1 MNQDKDKS
9 KKDSAL
15 HVNPGVEQPEAV
27 NPNLKR
33 IMETRRRRQ
42 LSVDDYVEG
51 ILNDNRTLL
60 GQAITLIESN
70 LPKHNELAQEI
81 IARCLP
87 YAGNSMRIG
96 ITGVPGVGKSTFIEA
111 LGSQLTDNGKKLA
124 VLAVDPSSERTKG
137 SILGDKTRMENLSG
151 NPLAFI
157 RPSPSAGSL
166 GGVARKTR
174 ETIVLC
180 EAAGYDTIFIET
192 VGVGQSEIAVHSM
205 VDMFLLLMLAGA
217 GDELQGIKRG
227 IMEMAD
233 VITITKADGT
243 NKDKAEGARVQYQN
257 ALHLF
262 PAAESNWTPQVT
274 TCSALTDT
282 GIAEVWQKVNEYV
295 GFVKGNGYFETR
307 RNQQA
312 KYWMYETINEKLK
325 NHFYQA
331 SDIKPQLNRM
341 EHSVLN
347 GEVSSFQAAQS
358 LLDEYYKKHKE

>member
-1 MNQDKDKS
+1 MSQDKDKS

-15 HVNPGVEQPEAV
+15 HVNPGIDQPEAV

-42 LSVDDYVEG
+42 LSADDYVEG

-87 YAGNSMRIG
+87 HAGNSVRIG

-137 SILGDKTRMENLSG
+137 SILGDKTRMETLSG

-192 VGVGQSEIAVHSM
+192 VGVGQSEVAVHSM

-233 VITITKADGT
+233 LIAITKADGT
-243 NKDKAEGARVQYQN
+243 NKEKAEGARVQYQN

-262 PAAESNWTPQVT
+262 PASESNWTPQVT
-274 TCSALTDT
+274 TCSSLTDT
-282 GIAEVWQKVNEYV
+282 GIGEVWHKVNEYV
-295 GFVKGNGYFETR
+295 DFVKGNGYFDMR

-325 NHFYQA
+325 THFYQEQA
-331 SDIKPQLNRM
+331 IKSQLNGIEQR
-341 EHSVLN
+341 VLN
-347 GEVSSFQAAQS
+347 GEVSSFQAAQT
-358 LLDEYYKKHKE
+358 LLDQYYKKNKE